1 MTAAVIGVPPA
12 RNAVVTT
19 KRRIVITA
27 VAVGNAAKADGVTP
41 ASATTI
47 TTVKD
52 ATRALGG
59 AARTQ
64 TIVTTSHPRAAATDP
79 RAVPPTMSLLTK
91 MVPRP

>member
-41 ASATTI
+41 ASVTTI

-59 AARTQ
+59 AARSWE
-64 TIVTTSHPRAAATDP
+64 IVTTSHPHAAAAHP
-79 RAVPPTMSLLTK
+79 RAEPPTMCPLTK
-91 MVPRP
+91 IVPRL